1 MRHALALSSVVLAA
15 LALTAACAETPSHG
29 MQPDPATGYAVETTG
44 AQVVGVDQPSTTNA
58 PAPTGDA
65 IAMRLAA
72 EICTR
77 EVRCHAAAGNPPA
90 RGTEECWQASLDRTR
105 RELGRWR
112 CSPAGM
118 RARAEECLASI
129 GNEPCDHDLG
139 RRRSLCASNLACG
152 YDSILPPSA
161 P

>member
-15 LALTAACAETPSHG
+15 LALTPACAETPSHG
-29 MQPDPATGYAVETTG
+29 MQPDPGGGYTVATTG
-44 AQVVGVDQPSTTNA
+44 AEVVSIDQPSATNA
-58 PAPTGDA
+58 PAPPEDT

-90 RGTEECWQASLDRTR
+90 RGAEECWNASLDRTR

-112 CSPAGM
+112 CSPAGA
-118 RARAEECLASI
+118 RARAEECLAAI